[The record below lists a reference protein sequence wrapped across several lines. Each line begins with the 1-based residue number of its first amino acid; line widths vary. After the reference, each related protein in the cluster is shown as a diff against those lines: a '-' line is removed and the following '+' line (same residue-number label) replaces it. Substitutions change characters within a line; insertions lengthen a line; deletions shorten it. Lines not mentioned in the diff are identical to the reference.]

1 MAPFGKI
8 LRRHINRS
16 EYYSHRMDAPSL
28 LDTRVLYTLLVA
40 LVAAGRLVELRIAK
54 RNLRNLLARGGV
66 EAAPGHYPWMVLLH
80 AGFLISCVLEV
91 WLLDRPF
98 LPALGIPM
106 LLLSVLAKG
115 LRYWVISTLDGR
127 WTTRI
132 VVLPGASPVTGGP
145 YRFLRHPNY
154 LAVIIE
160 MLALPLIH
168 TAWITA
174 VVFSLLNGLILRVR
188 IRAEEAALAQV
199 SDYGSVFADRS
210 RLIPGGR

>member
-1 MAPFGKI
+1 M
-8 LRRHINRS
+8 N
-16 EYYSHRMDAPSL
+16 
-28 LDTRVLYTLLVA
+28 LDTRSLYTLLVL
-40 LVAAGRLVELRIAK
+40 LVALGRLVELRIAK
-54 RNLRNLLARGGV
+54 RNLRALLARGGV

-80 AGFLISCVLEV
+80 TAFLVCCPLEV

-98 LPALGIPM
+98 LPALGVPM
-106 LLLSVLAKG
+106 LLLAVLATG

-154 LAVIIE
+154 LAVITE
-160 MLALPLIH
+160 MFALPLVH

-174 VVFSLLNGLILRVR
+174 AVFSLLNGLLLRTR
-188 IRAEEAALAQV
+188 IRAEEAALARV
-199 SDYGSVFADRS
+199 SDYGTVFAERS